1 MLRKRGLLTVALLLT
16 VSLAQAERIVV
27 LTPEVADIV
36 VALGATQ
43 EVVGRERSSTAPAL
57 KNVPVIG
64 FLRALNAETIAGV
77 KPTLV
82 IGSNAAQPPAI
93 WDQLKRLK
101 INAVQVSSREDGT
114 DFAQSIRRIGQLIH
128 KEQNAQRIAD
138 QWQRGMGPLPATK
151 KRYVISYDGHIVA
164 GADTAA
170 DTLIRAAGGINAAG
184 NLKGFKPLT
193 REAWQSINP
202 DVIILGGHAKAVH
215 GGAAAFRK
223 RPEIAATPAG
233 KNGKI
238 YVMTPQQALMINLD
252 SPATIRKMNRF

>member
-1 MLRKRGLLTVALLLT
+1 MRLKHGLFTALILLAT
-16 VSLAQAERIVV
+16 SLAQAERIVV

-36 VALGATQ
+36 VALGATK

-82 IGSNAAQPPAI
+82 IGTDAAQPPAI

-101 INAVQVSSREDGT
+101 INAVQVSNREDGT
-114 DFAQSIRRIGQLIH
+114 DFAQGIRRIGQLVN
-128 KEQNAQRIAD
+128 KEQQAQRLAAD
-138 QWQRGMGPLPATK
+138 WQRGMQPLPATG
-151 KRYVISYDGHIVA
+151 KRYVVSYDGNIVA

-170 DTLIRAAGGINAAG
+170 DTLIKAAGGINAAG

-193 REAWQSINP
+193 REAWQVIKP

-215 GGAAAFRK
+215 GGTAAFKK
-223 RPEIAATPAG
+223 RPEIALTPAG
-233 KNGKI
+233 KNGKV
-238 YVMTPQQALMINLD
+238 YVMTPQQVLLIGLD
-252 SPATIRKMNRF
+252 SPRIVRKMNQF